1 MAQAAKLVAE
11 KTAPR
16 LVALV
21 ADEVT
26 REAASRAAA
35 QLGWTDAV
43 VKAGGIAKA
52 GRAIDGAHPPSVLLV
67 DIADEA
73 EPDAAIGDLARRC
86 GPGTRVLAI
95 GTANDVTLFRRLVLR
110 GVSDYLLKPVSS
122 EVLADALRR
131 AVRNEADASDQKR
144 RARVHAVIGARGGV
158 GASTLCL
165 GLGWVF
171 NKEHKIQTALVDLD
185 LHFGNLPLSV
195 DLEPGRGLRQALE
208 HPERTDGLLLASA
221 MVKDEDG
228 MPILAG
234 EEPLEDLLHF
244 EADGANALMDALA
257 QDYDCLL
264 VDLPRTLDGAARHV
278 LATAD
283 AVVVVTDLSLS
294 ALRDAFRIKGLVKT
308 LGGPDAIT
316 VANQVG
322 ALHRGE
328 IGRAEF
334 ERGLG
339 MPLDFVIPFDAKA
352 ARTMAVSG
360 KALPA
365 VDSAGKAAAEVRRI
379 AARLSGREV
388 KEKTGWRKWLR

>member
-11 KTAPR
+11 NTAPR

-26 REAASRAAA
+26 REAANRAAS
-35 QLGWTDAV
+35 QLGWADAV
-43 VKAGGIAKA
+43 VRAGGIAKA
-52 GRAIDGAHPPSVLLV
+52 GRSIDSAHPPSVLLV
-67 DIADEA
+67 DIADET
-73 EPDAAIGDLARRC
+73 EPDAAIGDLVKRC

-122 EVLADALRR
+122 EILSDALRR
-131 AVRNEADASDQKR
+131 AARSEADANDQKR

-165 GLGWVF
+165 GLGWIF
-171 NKEHKIQTALVDLD
+171 NKEHKLPTALVDLD

-221 MVKDEDG
+221 MVKDEEG
-228 MPILAG
+228 LPILAG
-234 EEPLEDLLHF
+234 EEPLEDLLRF
-244 EADGANALMDALA
+244 DADGANALIDALA
-257 QDYDCLL
+257 QDYDCLM
-264 VDLPRTLDGAARHV
+264 VDLPRTLDGASRHV

-283 AVVVVTDLSLS
+283 AVIIVTDLSLS

-308 LGGPDAIT
+308 VGGPDPIT

-322 ALHRGE
+322 SLHRGE

-339 MPLDFVIPFDAKA
+339 MPLDFLIPFDAKA
-352 ARTMAVSG
+352 TRTMAVSG

-365 VDSAGKAAAEVRRI
+365 VDSTGKAAAEMRRI

-388 KEKTGWRKWLR
+388 KEKTGWRKWLG